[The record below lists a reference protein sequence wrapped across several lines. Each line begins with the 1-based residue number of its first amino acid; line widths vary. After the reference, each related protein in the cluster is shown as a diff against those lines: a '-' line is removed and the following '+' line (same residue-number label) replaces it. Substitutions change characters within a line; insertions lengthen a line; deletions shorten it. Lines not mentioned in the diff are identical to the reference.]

1 MYVAFKS
8 TYGYNTTVR
17 EGKLYYLSKNTIKYL
32 LEVNKDLILLSFF
45 IKMFCLKVRSYL
57 FFRFIKSRYRIF
69 LFFIKSREIGKTNLI
84 KEKNEY
90 NKYYNICI

>member
-1 MYVAFKS
+1 
-8 TYGYNTTVR
+8 
-17 EGKLYYLSKNTIKYL
+17 
-32 LEVNKDLILLSFF
+32 
-45 IKMFCLKVRSYL
+45 MFCLKVRSYL
-57 FFRFIKSRYRIF
+57 FFRFIKSRYRNF